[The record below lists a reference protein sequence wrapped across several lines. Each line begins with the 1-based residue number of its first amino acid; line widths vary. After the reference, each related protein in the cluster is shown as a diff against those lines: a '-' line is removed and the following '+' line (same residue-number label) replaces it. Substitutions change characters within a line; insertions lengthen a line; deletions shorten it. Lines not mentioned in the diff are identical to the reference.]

1 MTEKSD
7 STIDNAWIE
16 EIFTP
21 EKTDEFFDAIY
32 GGAEEGVYT
41 IVPVIKKLM
50 PDMALLAFELRRR
63 PGQCLK
69 CSLTY
74 GLPEVFRRHP
84 LLNVAGLARE
94 IAHKVGWNNYS
105 WELGETE
112 EHGDDLHS
120 IPFIVKR
127 A

>member
-1 MTEKSD
+1 MSEDNGPNIDQAWLEERFPPEKSD
-7 STIDNAWIE
+7 
-16 EIFTP
+16 
-21 EKTDEFFDAIY
+21 EFFEAIY
-32 GGAEEGVYT
+32 GGAEEGAYT
-41 IVPVIKKLM
+41 IVPVLKKLT
-50 PDMALLAFELRRR
+50 PERALLELELRRR

-84 LLNVAGLARE
+84 LLNISGFAGE
-94 IAHKVGWNNYS
+94 IAQKLGWKNYY

-112 EHGDDLHS
+112 EHGDSLHS
-120 IPFIVKR
+120 VPLVIKR